1 MTSQW
6 HTFDGEQAIQ
16 SQPHSCVLNGSLK
29 GTILKQNL
37 AEH

>member
-6 HTFDGEQAIQ
+6 HTSDGQQAIQ
-16 SQPHSCVLNGSLK
+16 RPTNSCVLNGSLK

-37 AEH
+37 VEH